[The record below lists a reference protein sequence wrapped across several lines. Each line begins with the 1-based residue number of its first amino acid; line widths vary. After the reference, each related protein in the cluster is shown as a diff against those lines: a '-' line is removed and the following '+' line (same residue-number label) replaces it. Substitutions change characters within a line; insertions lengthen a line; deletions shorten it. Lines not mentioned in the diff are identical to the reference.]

1 MAYLHLFLSALAIN
15 CIGEQAAHCCCCC
28 HLFHSSLLAVALGLV
43 RLPLFATS
51 WNSVAG
57 VKSFEKI
64 KNDGKKKWM
73 QGWKLVANSTVS

>member
-1 MAYLHLFLSALAIN
+1 
-15 CIGEQAAHCCCCC
+15 
-28 HLFHSSLLAVALGLV
+28 V

-73 QGWKLVANSTVS
+73 QGWKLVANSAVS